1 MYPEKV
7 VVLDGGWVG
16 GGGGGEGEQFG
27 LYSPTKIQLTDVLFF
42 FKLVLWFT
50 LLIGLFVL
58 DILLRARE
66 SFMYGRSKPNR
77 DIDGLEKN

>member
-7 VVLDGGWVG
+7 AVLDGGWVG
-16 GGGGGEGEQFG
+16 GGGGEQFG

-42 FKLVLWFT
+42 FKLVLWFV
-50 LLIGLFVL
+50 LLIGLFLL
-58 DILLRARE
+58 DILLRARG

-77 DIDGLEKN
+77 DINGLEKIK